1 MKKDDKK
8 KTNIISLIKLIKS
21 NKRYRALFTL
31 GLYFIFFA
39 FVIASF
45 SSNNY
50 QTPSTALEEEAI
62 DILEQYKSLSNY
74 DFEYQITYSEK
85 DEFLTYNFNGKSINE
100 TIEFSDENNQYLIK
114 NDLLYQ
120 IIEDTKEE
128 IDNKIIVASMGF
140 TPSYLYDII
149 KRSNLESRTENYN
162 DKRLTKQYVI
172 NLQELVGLE
181 VHDQIKMLILTTE
194 NEENI
199 EEVIISFEDLNSN
212 KVAFND
218 LQEVKI
224 KYLSN

>member
-8 KTNIISLIKLIKS
+8 KTNITSLIKLIKS

-162 DKRLTKQYVI
+162 DKRLIKQYVI

>member
-50 QTPSTALEEEAI
+50 QTPSPALEEEAI

>member
-8 KTNIISLIKLIKS
+8 KTNITSLIKLIKS

-50 QTPSTALEEEAI
+50 QTPSPALEEEAI

>member
-8 KTNIISLIKLIKS
+8 KTNITSLIKLIKS

-100 TIEFSDENNQYLIK
+100 TIEFSDENNRYLIK

>member
-8 KTNIISLIKLIKS
+8 KTNITSLIKLIKS

-50 QTPSTALEEEAI
+50 QTPSPALEEEAI

-100 TIEFSDENNQYLIK
+100 TIEFSDENNRYLIK

-120 IIEDTKEE
+120 IIEDTKKE

>member
-8 KTNIISLIKLIKS
+8 KANITSLIKLIKS

-50 QTPSTALEEEAI
+50 QTPSPALEEEAI

-100 TIEFSDENNQYLIK
+100 TIEFSDENNRYLIK

>member
-8 KTNIISLIKLIKS
+8 KTNITSLIKLIKS

>member
-8 KTNIISLIKLIKS
+8 KTNITSLIKLIKS

-50 QTPSTALEEEAI
+50 QTPSPALEEEAI

-100 TIEFSDENNQYLIK
+100 TIEFSDENNRYLIK

>member
-1 MKKDDKK
+1 MKKNDKK

-50 QTPSTALEEEAI
+50 QTPSPALEEEAI

>member
-1 MKKDDKK
+1 MKKNDKK

-100 TIEFSDENNQYLIK
+100 TIEFSDENNRYLIK